1 MGRSCPIGASR
12 NGCSS
17 RNPAKQAQERDSI
30 LATAAPVLA
39 CDGGAVMS
47 GIGREMTERHIVSSN
62 GDAVSLEL
70 DLARDMG

>member
-1 MGRSCPIGASR
+1 
-12 NGCSS
+12 
-17 RNPAKQAQERDSI
+17 
-30 LATAAPVLA
+30 
-39 CDGGAVMS
+39 MS